1 MQFVDHSD
9 RRKYPPTIENIYW
22 SVFKGYFLTSTI
34 DLLIAKGTVPLSL
47 LSQLSQLDESRGR
60 ETLFAT
66 QQAEALERLVDVARI
81 QSTEASN
88 AIEGITAPTARI
100 RALVANS
107 TAPRNRSEAEI
118 AGYRSAL
125 DLIHSSH
132 EHMPLTSGIT
142 QQLHRT
148 MLQFTGDQCG
158 RFKSTDNTI
167 EEVLS
172 DGSRRLRFQPV
183 PAWQTTEAMDRLCEQ
198 TTAAFDRRALHP
210 ALIVGALA
218 LDFTCIHP
226 FLDGNGRV
234 SRLLTLLGLYKGGY
248 TVGRYVSLERVVAE
262 SKETYY
268 EALGTSSTHWHEG
281 HHDPI
286 PWLEYFTGVL
296 LVAYNTFEANVAT
309 LSTRRGA
316 KTQAITSFINTRAVP
331 VFTVADIRLAVPT
344 ASDAHIRK
352 VLHGLRDAGA
362 IESTGRGRAAAW
374 RRLK

>member
-1 MQFVDHSD
+1 M
-9 RRKYPPTIENIYW
+9 
-22 SVFKGYFLTSTI
+22 TSTI
-34 DLLIAKGTVPLSL
+34 DSLIATGTVPLPL
-47 LSQLSQLDESRGR
+47 VNQLSRLDECRGR
-60 ETLFAT
+60 EALYTA

-100 RALVANS
+100 KALVEDRS
-107 TAPRNRSEAEI
+107 TPRNRSEAEI

-132 EHMPLTSGIT
+132 EHMPLTSGVT

-148 MLQFTGDQCG
+148 MLQFTGDEGG
-158 RFKSTDNTI
+158 RLKGTDNTI
-167 EEVLS
+167 EEVLP
-172 DGSRRLRFQPV
+172 DGSRRVRFQPV
-183 PAWQTTEAMDRLCEQ
+183 PAWQTAEAMTQLHEQ
-198 TTAAFDRRALHP
+198 TAAALARRALHP
-210 ALIVGALA
+210 ALIVGSLV

-248 TVGRYVSLERVVAE
+248 GVGRYVSLERVIAD

-268 EALGTSSTHWHEG
+268 EALGASSTNWHEG
-281 HHDPI
+281 SHDPI
-286 PWLEYFTGVL
+286 PWLEYFTGIL
-296 LVAYNTFEANVAT
+296 LVAYDTFESNVAT
-309 LSTRRGA
+309 LSTHRGA
-316 KTQAITSFINTRAVP
+316 KAEAITNFINAREVP
-331 VFTVADIRLAVPT
+331 IFTVADIRLAVPT

-352 VLHGLRDAGA
+352 VLHGLRDAGV

-374 RRLK
+374 RRLT